1 MKNYSPILLIVGA
14 TAIAAL
20 AFERHW
26 LRNELGELQSE
37 LRIQTEKTQRL
48 TQDIASLKAEIQDS
62 RPALAPQVS
71 APSIPVAERKVAEDR
86 GKASAESQQLE
97 VDPETAVARVAS
109 WRAKEFVSHVSDHI
123 ALSVEEKEA
132 LGAQFSA
139 VATGVRGPDDASRK
153 QVIAQVLGEE
163 RLQAFEDAERARLKE
178 ERTRALEEE
187 SVILSRRL
195 SLTPDQEVQ
204 LRSVLEQVEVGLEP
218 MRSQVREVMREA
230 MANHFGGDEAK
241 TQLKEQYDLIRT
253 LNDELKKQ
261 RAEQLFG
268 ALADTLTDA
277 QKNALLEHQ
286 AKQ

>member
-1 MKNYSPILLIVGA
+1 MKNFSPILLIVGA

-62 RPALAPQVS
+62 RLALAPQAS
-71 APSIPVAERKVAEDR
+71 SPSVPIMEVAEDSEEN
-86 GKASAESQQLE
+86 SAELRGLE
-97 VDPETAVARVAS
+97 VAPEAAAARVAS